1 MGPEVEVS
9 KTQKIAHNFFQPVNL
24 PADELGVRALAR
36 AQCERFLLSEK
47 AGLDRGVMRVL
58 KSLVLMGQR
67 HAPAQSIHTAAVAG
81 VRAEI
86 GRGIDCLALTMSVE
100 WLRERLQQLR
110 CRALAAS
117 AESDRERQFIAQ
129 RCFGAL
135 HSAKSRYRR

>member
-1 MGPEVEVS
+1 LRYR
-9 KTQKIAHNFFQPVNL
+9 KTQKIAPNFFQPVNL

-129 RCFGAL
+129 RFGAL
-135 HSAKSRYRR
+135 RSAKSRYRR